1 ASTAPS
7 GSELVPFG
15 AIDELIARAQAVERE
30 QSFGERVAF
39 LDRFRLDTGTVSL
52 PDDPASTAYAAA
64 QMALYERIAGTAGY
78 DADVDEVMTI
88 DVGQQLRRP
97 APFDAGSTRAVA
109 GQVMALGHVLK
120 VLDLRPGDRV
130 IEYAA
135 GQGTLSLMLAA
146 IGVHV
151 IAIDISPD

>member
-1 ASTAPS
+1 CQGVQSSAMTAMSRLRAGVRLLLKAAAKRLEALGADAGQRLDRPWDHAADDAGTSTADTLVGTCEAPTDAASTAPS
-7 GSELVPFG
+7 GPELVPFG

-88 DVGQQLRRP
+88 D
-97 APFDAGSTRAVA
+97 
-109 GQVMALGHVLK
+109 
-120 VLDLRPGDRV
+120 
-130 IEYAA
+130 
-135 GQGTLSLMLAA
+135 
-146 IGVHV
+146 
-151 IAIDISPD
+151 